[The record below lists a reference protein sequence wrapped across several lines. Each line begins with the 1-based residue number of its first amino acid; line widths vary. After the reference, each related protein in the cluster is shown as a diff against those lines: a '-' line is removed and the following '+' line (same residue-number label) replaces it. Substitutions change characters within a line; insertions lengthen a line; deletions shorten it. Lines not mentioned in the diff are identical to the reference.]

1 MKQTLQHHSPF
12 TEGGSMNTHYELTHY
27 PDGRRT
33 LTDGQ
38 HTVIAT
44 PEASFLLTDADLLA
58 EFVWRYDQGQDA
70 RTL

>member
-1 MKQTLQHHSPF
+1 
-12 TEGGSMNTHYELTHY
+12 MNTHYELTHY